1 MIGDKMPR
9 KRRVLNKDEIKIVL
23 EKLITLYP
31 DAKAELDFTNPF
43 ELLIATILSAQCT
56 DIRVNIVTKEL
67 FVVAKN
73 PKDIVLLGAS
83 DLAKI
88 IKTCGLYKSKS
99 TNIVK
104 TCEILEEKYNGEI
117 PESID
122 ELQTLPGVG
131 RKTANVVASNAF
143 DIPAIAVDTHV
154 FRVSNRL
161 GIAKHKDVLG
171 TEIQL
176 MKKIPKELWTKA
188 HHMIIYH
195 GRRVCKARKPLCEQ
209 CTINTEC
216 LYYRNEVGR

>member
-1 MIGDKMPR
+1 MPR
-9 KRRVLNKDEIKIVL
+9 KRSLLNKDEIKIVL
-23 EKLITLYP
+23 EKLSELYP
-31 DAKAELDFTNPF
+31 DAKAELDFENPF

-56 DIRVNIVTKEL
+56 DIRVNIVTKDL
-67 FVVAKN
+67 FALVKN
-73 PKDIVLLGAS
+73 PKDVVELGVN
-83 DLAKI
+83 DLAEI
-88 IKTCGLYKSKS
+88 IRTCGLYKSKA

-104 TCEILEEKYNGEI
+104 TCEILETKYNGKI
-117 PESID
+117 PESIE
-122 ELQTLPGVG
+122 ELQTLAGVG

-161 GIAKHKDVLG
+161 GITKHKDVLG

-176 MKKIPKELWTKA
+176 MKKIPKKLWTKS

-216 LYYRNEVGR
+216 LYYRNEVGK

>member
-1 MIGDKMPR
+1 MPR
-9 KRRVLNKDEIKIVL
+9 KRSVLNKDEIKIVL
-23 EKLITLYP
+23 EKLFNLYP
-31 DAKAELDFTNPF
+31 DAKAELDYTNPF

-67 FVVAKN
+67 FAKAN
-73 PKDIVLLGAS
+73 TPKGILELGLDELS
-83 DLAKI
+83 RV

-99 TNIVK
+99 INIIK
-104 TCEILEEKYNGEI
+104 TCEILDGKYNGEI

-176 MKKIPKELWTKA
+176 MKKIPKEKWTKA

-195 GRRVCKARKPLCEQ
+195 GRRVCKARKPLCDD

-216 LYYRNEVGR
+216 LYYRNEVVK